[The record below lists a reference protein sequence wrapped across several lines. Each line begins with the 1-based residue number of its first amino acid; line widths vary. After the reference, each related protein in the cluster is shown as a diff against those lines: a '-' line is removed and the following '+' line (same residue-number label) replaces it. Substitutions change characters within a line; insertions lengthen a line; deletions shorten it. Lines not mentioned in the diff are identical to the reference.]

1 MMTFFSAYNRLSRAH
16 CTDLS
21 VGTSKHFSVWANSVV
36 ILIAGNYSSSTQVPY
51 SNIVGLLCYLLIFA
65 FYLLW

>member
-1 MMTFFSAYNRLSRAH
+1 MTLFALNRLARAH

-21 VGTSKHFSVWANSVV
+21 VGTGKHFSVWAISAV

-51 SNIVGLLCYLLIFA
+51 IDIVGHCAIF
-65 FYLLW
+65 